1 LNPPTGRAEKR
12 GSMNAANEPDEAAA
26 YREKIID
33 EIGYALGIG
42 RNGTMRR
49 LLGPLF
55 RRPAGRFG
63 RIAARADAE
72 VEVSGIGGGARRV
85 LDDFWLAVSARG
97 VESIPL
103 AGPLLIVSNHPG
115 GLDSLAILSCIPRR
129 DVKVLLSD
137 VAFTR
142 AFSAARRYFIYVP
155 PESRGRAAALRAS
168 ANHLRAGGCLLVF
181 AHGDVEPDPE
191 VSPGAAESIQQW
203 SRSVE
208 IMLRRAPD
216 ARLQVAIVS
225 GVLAQ
230 KFVRSPVVR
239 IRKSPAR
246 RQKLAE
252 VLQLSQQMIFPR
264 SVRTHVHISFARAV
278 QRMESNGEAIMSVLV
293 RTAGALL
300 EDHLSSWRI
309 RALPVSGPRRPGR

>member
-1 LNPPTGRAEKR
+1 MNPPIQPE
-12 GSMNAANEPDEAAA
+12 EVAA

-33 EIGYALGIG
+33 EIGYALGVG
-42 RNGTMRR
+42 RSGPIRR

-55 RRPAGRFG
+55 RGPAARFG

-72 VEVSGIGGGARRV
+72 VESSGISGGARRV
-85 LDDFWLAVSARG
+85 LADFSLTVSARG
-97 VESIPL
+97 TESIPTD
-103 AGPLLIVSNHPG
+103 GPLLIVANHPG
-115 GLDSLAILSCIPRR
+115 GLDSLAILSCIPRN

-155 PESRGRAAALRAS
+155 PGAPGRAAALRAS
-168 ANHLRAGGCLLVF
+168 VDHLRSGGSLLVF

-191 VSPGAAESIQQW
+191 VSPGAWESIQGW
-203 SRSVE
+203 SRSVG
-208 IMLRRAPD
+208 IMLRRVPD

-225 GVLAQ
+225 GALAR

-264 SVRTHVHISFARAV
+264 SVRTHIHVSFAKAAAEMELDREAV
-278 QRMESNGEAIMSVLV
+278 MATLIRS
-293 RTAGALL
+293 AGALL
-300 EDHLSSWRI
+300 EDHLASWQI
-309 RALPVSGPRRPGR
+309 APLFASRPPKARQ